1 MLPQAQFHDDDP
13 YLLEETLQL
22 IERRADHA
30 ISYFYAM
37 LFLLRPDIREMFPV
51 AMDTQRDRLFRA
63 LTAAVRG
70 LRGPDHAAE
79 LLAQLG
85 RDHRKYGVQPDHY
98 DALGQ
103 ALLSALR
110 KYAEEVWVPEL
121 EQAWVRC
128 YSYMA
133 AAMIAGAESPAARE
147 QPAFWEAEIVAHERR
162 ALDIAVL
169 VLRTDR
175 PYPYRAGQYA
185 SIETPYRPRMW
196 RTFSLATAPLDA
208 EGEHYLEL
216 HVRAIDGGWVSGPLV
231 WRAQTGDRLRL
242 GPPMG
247 DLSMDE
253 SSDRDVLA
261 IAGGTGLAPIKAIIE
276 HATSWNRSRR
286 VTLFFG
292 VNRTQELYDLAALHR
307 LAMRHRWL
315 RVIPCVSD
323 DPSYAGE
330 RGLLADVVS
339 RHGPI
344 PDGWVDHDVLLCGS
358 PAMVR
363 GTIRRLRE
371 MGVRD
376 ERIRFDSSSQIDPDI
391 AQVIDLRQHQ
401 AQQRAAAPRWS

>member
-13 YLLEETLQL
+13 YLLEETLQI
-22 IERRADHA
+22 IERRADDA
-30 ISYFYAM
+30 ISYFYAV
-37 LFLLRPDIREMFPV
+37 LFVTRPDLREMFPV

-63 LTAAVRG
+63 LTACVRG
-70 LRGPDHAAE
+70 LRGPDRATA

-85 RDHRKYGVQPDHY
+85 RDHRKYGVQPEHY
-98 DALGQ
+98 DALGS

-133 AAMIAGAESPAARE
+133 ASMIAAAESPDQQA
-147 QPAFWEAEIVAHERR
+147 QPAYWDAEIVAHERR

-185 SIETPYRPRMW
+185 SVETPYRPRMW
-196 RTFSLATAPLDA
+196 RTFSLATAPVDA
-208 EGEHYLEL
+208 KGEHYLEL

-247 DLSMDE
+247 ELAVDE
-253 SSDRDVLA
+253 HSGRDVLA
-261 IAGGTGLAPIKAIIE
+261 IAGGTGLAPIKSIVE
-276 HATSWNRSRR
+276 DATAWNRTRR

-292 VNRTQELYDLAALHR
+292 VRRTQELYDLAALHR

-323 DPSYAGE
+323 DVTYSGE
-330 RGLLADVVS
+330 RGVLVDVVT
-339 RHGPI
+339 RHAPL

-363 GTIRRLRE
+363 GTVRRLRE
-371 MGVRD
+371 LGIPD
-376 ERIRFDSSSQIDPDI
+376 ARIRFDASGQLDPEI
-391 AQVIDLRQHQ
+391 ADVIDLRQ
-401 AQQRAAAPRWS
+401 ARNAALRV

>member
-13 YLLEETLQL
+13 YLLEETLQI
-22 IERRADHA
+22 IERRADDAMSH
-30 ISYFYAM
+30 FYAV
-37 LFLLRPDIREMFPV
+37 LFVTRPDLREMFPV
-51 AMDTQRDRLFRA
+51 AMGTQRDRFFRA
-63 LTAAVRG
+63 LTACVRG
-70 LRGPDHAAE
+70 LRGPDRASA

-85 RDHRKYGVQPDHY
+85 RDHRRYGVEPEHY
-98 DALGQ
+98 DAFGS

-110 KYAEEVWVPEL
+110 KYAGEVWVPEL

-133 AAMIAGAESPAARE
+133 ASMIAAAESPDEQA
-147 QPAFWEAEIVAHERR
+147 QPASWEAEIVAHERR

-196 RTFSLATAPLDA
+196 RTYSLATAPVDA
-208 EGEHYLEL
+208 EGEHHLEL

-247 DLSMDE
+247 ELAMDE
-253 SSDRDVLA
+253 HSDRDVLA
-261 IAGGTGLAPIKAIIE
+261 IAGGTGLAPIKSILE
-276 HATSWNRSRR
+276 DATAWNRTRR
-286 VTLFFG
+286 VSLFFG
-292 VNRTQELYDLAALHR
+292 VRRTQELYDLAALHR
-307 LAMRHRWL
+307 LAMGHRWL

-323 DPSYAGE
+323 DLTYSGE
-330 RGLLADVVS
+330 RGVLADVVT
-339 RHGPI
+339 RQAPL
-344 PDGWVDHDVLLCGS
+344 PDGWADHDVLLCGS

-363 GTIRRLRE
+363 GTVRRLRE
-371 MGVRD
+371 LGIPD
-376 ERIRFDSSSQIDPDI
+376 ARIRFDASGQLDPEI
-391 AQVIDLRQHQ
+391 ADVIDLRQ
-401 AQQRAAAPRWS
+401 ARNAALRV